1 MAEQIGNISA
11 EMLRLRQLQQ
21 SQTIKPKPGFQ
32 PRGSAGQAESS
43 FAEILESKISA
54 PDVKFSAH
62 AVSRLI
68 DRNISLNQNEL
79 ERLRNGV
86 SKAESKGAQ
95 ESLVLMEDKAFVVS
109 VKNMTVITA
118 ITGESL
124 KENVF
129 TNIDSAV
136 IV

>member
-1 MAEQIGNISA
+1 MADRIENISA
-11 EMLRLRQLQQ
+11 EMLRLRQIQQ
-21 SQTIKPKPGFQ
+21 AQALKPKPAIQ
-32 PRGSAGQAESS
+32 PDPSAAQESS
-43 FAEILESKISA
+43 FADILQSKISA

-68 DRNISLNQNEL
+68 DRNITLTPNEID
-79 ERLRNGV
+79 RIRSGV
-86 SKAESKGAQ
+86 GKAEAKGAK

-109 VKNMTVITA
+109 VKNHTIITA
-118 ITGESL
+118 FTGGDM